1 MLLTA
6 LGLALV
12 VAAALFVAWPMLT
25 SAGDAPAGDADG
37 AAPGERV
44 DPLGAFERQRDAA
57 LGALKEAEFDHQVG
71 KLSDGDYAVLRSELE
86 AHALAALA
94 ALDAAR
100 AEAEAATSAAA
111 TGRGGGSFCAAC
123 GRQNAT
129 SKGFCAGCGKRLT
142 PAVERP
148 RRRA

>member
-12 VAAALFVAWPMLT
+12 VAAALFIAWPML
-25 SAGDAPAGDADG
+25 SAAEDATPDDAERTQ
-37 AAPGERV
+37 GERGG
-44 DPLGAFERQRDAA
+44 PLGAFERRRDAA

-71 KLSDGDYAVLRSELE
+71 KLSDGDYAALRSELE
-86 AHALAALA
+86 GRALEALA

-100 AEAEAATSAAA
+100 AEATAGTAAA
-111 TGRGGGSFCAAC
+111 PAAGRAGGSFCAAC
-123 GRQNAT
+123 GRRNA
-129 SKGFCAGCGKRLT
+129 SSQGFCAGCGKRLAR
-142 PAVERP
+142 AVERP